1 MASDAWR
8 RSTLS
13 YRDRFVDDFVL
24 RVPGAG
30 DGAPALRIAQA
41 PCASAAAARLPPASS
56 APAAPS
62 SPPAGSARDPVPET
76 GFTVWD
82 ASILLAAYVTQP
94 ATWARLVAPRARA
107 RSARSRAPN
116 HRPPTS
122 DAPSD
127 ASPPSPASPV
137 VVLELGAGTGAAGL
151 AVAATGLPSV
161 VAMTDLP
168 EILPHLRHNARR
180 NARSE
185 GGPIPPD
192 VALAACA
199 LRWGEE
205 GDVDALPAPCRDA
218 DVVLGADL
226 AYTTDARVIDALVE
240 TLDRV
245 VPTDGVAVF
254 ASCVEHRP
262 EAVARFERGAEARGF
277 DARVVGR
284 GELGEGFG
292 RGEGEDDAFRV
303 VELRRRRGGGGGR
316 GGEVRPGSSSAPTKR
331 GGVSR
336 RAALQETASFASQ
349 RSSSVR
355 FSRGQ

>member
-13 YRDRFVDDFVL
+13 YRERFVDDFVL

-30 DGAPALRIAQA
+30 DEARPLFASRRPRARPRPPRASPRLFGARRPLVPSRRLRARPGPGDRIHGLGREH
-41 PCASAAAARLPPASS
+41 PPRRVRHAARDVGPPRR
-56 APAAPS
+56 P
-62 SPPAGSARDPVPET
+62 
-76 GFTVWD
+76 
-82 ASILLAAYVTQP
+82 
-94 ATWARLVAPRARA
+94 PRARA
-107 RSARSRAPN
+107 LGAFARPN

-168 EILPHLRHNARR
+168 EILPHLRHNAR
-180 NARSE
+180 ARSE

-192 VALAACA
+192 VALAVCA

-262 EAVARFERGAEARGF
+262 EAVARFERGAETRGF

-284 GELGEGFG
+284 GNSG
-292 RGEGEDDAFRV
+292 RGSGGGRGRTTFRV

-316 GGEVRPGSSSAPTKR
+316 GGEVRPGSS
-331 GGVSR
+331 
-336 RAALQETASFASQ
+336 
-349 RSSSVR
+349 
-355 FSRGQ
+355 